1 MELFN
6 TAEQD
11 VRDLELARFRA
22 MIEADP
28 DTLARIF
35 ADELAYG
42 HSDGGHD
49 TKASLID
56 KIASGHLD
64 YLDIGNPDLKVAV
77 VGETA
82 IVTGRMVARLRVGG
96 ATRHLNNRSLSVWA
110 RSDRRWLFLAFQP
123 TVLPSA

>member
-1 MELFN
+1 MELSN

-11 VRDLELARFRA
+11 VRELELGRFRA
-22 MIEADP
+22 MIEADRI
-28 DTLARIF
+28 TLARMF

-42 HSDGGHD
+42 HSDGGFD

-64 YLDIGNPDLKVAV
+64 YLDIQNPDLKVAV

-82 IVTGRMVARLRVGG
+82 IVTGRMVAMVTSFLVRVPRVRPRFR
-96 ATRHLNNRSLSVWA
+96 TVKRS
-110 RSDRRWLFLAFQP
+110 P
-123 TVLPSA
+123 TA